1 MPQIRSITFFLAL
14 AVSAVASPA
23 LAQFTGPSVQGGD
36 TTVAQAQEARLGSYH
51 TLEGNI
57 VSHLRDDYYMFRDS
71 SGEMRVEIAP
81 GRFGGQ
87 QIGPEDTVRIMGE
100 VDQGITGR
108 YIWVK
113 SLQVAN

>member
-1 MPQIRSITFFLAL
+1 MSHIRSITLSLGLTVL
-14 AVSAVASPA
+14 AVATPT
-23 LAQFTGPSVQGGD
+23 LAQFTGPSVQGGAA
-36 TTVAQAQEARLGSYH
+36 TVAEARDARLGSYH

-100 VDQGITGR
+100 VDRGIAGR
-108 YIWVK
+108 YFWVK
-113 SLQVAN
+113 SLQLVN